1 MQRDALDRHLTLRV
15 LLYVVTLIAVLYAG
29 GLVWQVIL
37 HFSSIIL
44 IFFLAWVI
52 KFILQ
57 PLATFLERHGLSRLT
72 SVSLI
77 YVALLALMAGSIVEA
92 LPSIHAQ
99 AQALAQEA
107 TSTLAPGN
115 LQHLGDS
122 AVSYLHHLGL
132 SVQDARSLVNQ
143 FSGAIPAMASNLS
156 TQAVATSTNLLGA
169 AANLFLDAIIVLI
182 LSFYMMLD
190 GDRLAESW
198 VQKLPPSWIPDI
210 RRLQGHIDVIFGGFL
225 RAQVII
231 AFVYGVLTWLVLA
244 VVGQAN
250 GLIFA
255 LVAAVLILL
264 PFIGPFLAIVP
275 PAALV
280 VLQSPSNRLIGN
292 LLIVIVLLFAAQQ
305 ITLQVVA
312 PRIMSAHVGLHPL
325 LLFAALLV
333 GTEEGGVWGAV
344 FAGPIAAVLV
354 AMLDTFFERFQQ
366 SSALYPDIRPC
377 ADTVEEMEQQA
388 QPAHEAE
395 VVPGL
400 PETASEPPTV
410 AAVHAGVASQ
420 RHSGSGAGQAGS
432 RNGQHVSA
440 DTVEGNDSPAHG
452 D

>member
-1 MQRDALDRHLTLRV
+1 MQHDALERHPTLRL
-15 LLYVVTLIAVLYAG
+15 LLYMVTLIAVLYAG

-37 HFSSIIL
+37 HFSGIIL

-57 PLATFLERHGLSRLT
+57 PLATYLERHGLSRLT

-132 SVQDARSLVNQ
+132 SVQDARSLVNHL
-143 FSGAIPAMASNLS
+143 SGAIPAMASNLS

-169 AANLFLDAIIVLI
+169 TANLFLDAIIVLI

-198 VQKLPPSWIPDI
+198 VQKLPPSWIPDV

-244 VVGQAN
+244 IVGQAN

-255 LVAAVLILL
+255 LVAALLILL

-280 VLQSPSNRLIGN
+280 VLQSPSNRLVGN
-292 LLIVIVLLFAAQQ
+292 LLILIVLLFAAQQ

-325 LLFAALLV
+325 LLFAALLI

-344 FAGPIAAVLV
+344 FAGPIAAVFV

-366 SSALYPDIRPC
+366 SSALYPDIRPY
-377 ADTVEEMEQQA
+377 AENVEEMEQQA
-388 QPAHEAE
+388 QPAHQAE

-400 PETASEPPTV
+400 AATASEAATV
-410 AAVHAGVASQ
+410 AAVHAGVTSE
-420 RHSGSGAGQAGS
+420 RRGGSGAGQATS
-432 RNGQHVSA
+432 RDGQHLSPNS
-440 DTVEGNDSPAHG
+440 VEGEEGRARVD
-452 D
+452 